1 MARRPAA
8 TAARPGAPAALPAAA
23 FEQAADL
30 TAALAARLTE
40 LEVGGGAWH
49 LDEDLVRGH
58 VLLPLVI
65 AAANDLA
72 PPQPTPP
79 ARPAPGGGWVCVDL
93 GPDDEEL
100 FERFAATVDAAIAD
114 GGPAPDAEAFAAAA
128 QSWRLPVTPLRAPSG
143 TAGVPGPGRPCGCD
157 TPPLRPR
164 PTARPGR
171 PLAGVRVLDL
181 TAMWAG
187 PLATWLLAAAGAEVI
202 KIEAPCRID
211 GLRRSTRPATAGPG
225 PGALFVALD
234 GGKSHRSLD
243 LREPAA
249 LAALLELVTDA
260 DAVVDSFSPRVRPN
274 LGIDAATLRRRRPGL
289 IDVGVRAYPS
299 GGAEAGWVAYGGGAH
314 ATGGLAIGPDGAPR
328 RAACAYPDPLAGL
341 EAALAVVTALGTAD
355 PGAPGAPGEV
365 TLHGAATATAARAR
379 RGGTGAQPIWVAAG
393 ELAGHVERAVARTV
407 TSDGCRILPPPVAHR
422 PADPTGAPEGVR
434 P

>member
-1 MARRPAA
+1 M
-8 TAARPGAPAALPAAA
+8 
-23 FEQAADL
+23 
-30 TAALAARLTE
+30 
-40 LEVGGGAWH
+40 
-49 LDEDLVRGH
+49 
-58 VLLPLVI
+58 LLPLVI

-202 KIEAPCRID
+202 KIGRHAGSTACAARPRPPPPGPAPGRCSW
-211 GLRRSTRPATAGPG
+211 RSTGASPTAASTSASP
-225 PGALFVALD
+225 P
-234 GGKSHRSLD
+234 R
-243 LREPAA
+243 
-249 LAALLELVTDA
+249 
-260 DAVVDSFSPRVRPN
+260 SPRC
-274 LGIDAATLRRRRPGL
+274 
-289 IDVGVRAYPS
+289 S
-299 GGAEAGWVAYGGGAH
+299 SW
-314 ATGGLAIGPDGAPR
+314 
-328 RAACAYPDPLAGL
+328 
-341 EAALAVVTALGTAD
+341 
-355 PGAPGAPGEV
+355 
-365 TLHGAATATAARAR
+365 
-379 RGGTGAQPIWVAAG
+379 
-393 ELAGHVERAVARTV
+393 
-407 TSDGCRILPPPVAHR
+407 
-422 PADPTGAPEGVR
+422 
-434 P
+434 